1 MTKKNI
7 ILSIVLIAVVGALI
21 GNYLYNKRVPGLE
34 DVAPDYS
41 LSADELFNAFDADE
55 ATALS
60 KYEGKVIAVT
70 GEVVNITSDSSSFS
84 VTLGAEN
91 ALAGGVNCSFHDKTK
106 GISTGDQVTI
116 KGRCQGFLLDVV
128 LNNSSLVKK

>member
-1 MTKKNI
+1 M
-7 ILSIVLIAVVGALI
+7 
-21 GNYLYNKRVPGLE
+21 E
-34 DVAPDYS
+34 DVAPDDS